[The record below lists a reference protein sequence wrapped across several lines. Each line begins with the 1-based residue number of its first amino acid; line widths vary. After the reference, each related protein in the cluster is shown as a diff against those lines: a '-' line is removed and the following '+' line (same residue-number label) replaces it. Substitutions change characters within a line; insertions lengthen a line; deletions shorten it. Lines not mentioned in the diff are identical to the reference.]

1 MSPVACRGPRP
12 GCNRP
17 SRPGCLPII
26 HGMHRSTVTL
36 GLPILVPLLL
46 GSGEHTPPR
55 VVPELAVARAPRPDG
70 RLNTGEFKAL
80 MNRLA
85 DAWNANEARRAA
97 DLFTDDAVYSA
108 PPSGRVRRGRDEL
121 FRFFGGTSGRPRPM
135 RMEWHHLVFDEAS
148 QIGAG
153 EYTFTYETRTHGT
166 TMVRIVDGRIANWR
180 EYEQASPLDW
190 DQFIGPNR
198 F

>member
-1 MSPVACRGPRP
+1 M
-12 GCNRP
+12 RP
-17 SRPGCLPII
+17 S
-26 HGMHRSTVTL
+26 TAWF
-36 GLPILVPLLL
+36 GLPLLVPLLL

-55 VVPELAVARAPRPDG
+55 VVAGLAASQAPRPAG
-70 RLNTGEFKAL
+70 RLTTTDFKAL

-85 DAWNANEARRAA
+85 DAWNANDARRAV

-108 PPSGRVRRGRDEL
+108 PPSGRVRRGHDEL
-121 FRFFGGTSGRPRPM
+121 FRFFGGPSGRPHPM

-166 TMVRIVDGRIANWR
+166 TMVRIVGGRIANWR

-190 DQFIGPNR
+190 EEFVGPNR